1 MLLGDGA
8 ARTNVLRSVRP
19 AGCAAPIHYRIN
31 TTDINVLQQVFLSG
45 EYDCAGSEVRPGF
58 IVDCGANI
66 GCASVYFLNR
76 YPEAHVVAI
85 EPDAGSFG
93 VCRLNLEPYGRR
105 ALPLHGAV
113 WPRSEA
119 LTVERGEGRTTQEWS
134 FSVRPCRPGES
145 QEIESIELG
154 GLLERA
160 PNGRIDLLK
169 IDIEGGEEELFASGF
184 EPWLSHTRTI
194 VIELHGQTCREVF
207 RRAVAPYGFRMEDH
221 GPVTIARRDTVE
233 PPVGV
238 AWK

>member
-1 MLLGDGA
+1 VLLGDVADGA
-8 ARTNVLRSVRP
+8 SVLRSVRP

-45 EYDCAGSEVRPGF
+45 EYDCAGSEAQPRF

-85 EPDAGSFG
+85 EADSGNFG
-93 VCRLNLEPYGRR
+93 VCRLNLEPYGHR
-105 ALPLHGAV
+105 AQPLHGAV

-119 LTVERGEGRTTQEWS
+119 LTVERGEGGRTQEWS

-145 QEIESIELG
+145 KEIDGIDLG
-154 GLLERA
+154 CLLEGA
-160 PNGRIDLLK
+160 PTGRIDLLK
-169 IDIEGGEEELFASGF
+169 IDIEGSEEELFASGF

-194 VIELHGQTCREVF
+194 VIELHGQACREVF
-207 RRAVAPYGFRMEDH
+207 HRAIAPYGFRIEDH

-233 PPVGV
+233 PPV
-238 AWK
+238 